1 MAQIK
6 QQANIGS
13 LKHDQIEVLEKE
25 KKKKKGGFHLGMAIV
40 IQLLVS

>member
-25 KKKKKGGFHLGMAIV
+25 KKKEDSFWEW
-40 IQLLVS
+40 QL